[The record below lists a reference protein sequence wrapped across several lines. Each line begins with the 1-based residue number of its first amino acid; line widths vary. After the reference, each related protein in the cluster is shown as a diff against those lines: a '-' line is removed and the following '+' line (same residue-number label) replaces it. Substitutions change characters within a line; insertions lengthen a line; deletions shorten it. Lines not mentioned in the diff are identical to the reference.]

1 MAGVNSR
8 FEVSIK
14 STFNRVVMQMP
25 RSVAVEVIWCVYTK
39 TTILFFSDSVN
50 SGTILIHL
58 RGSVNALPLLTSI
71 SENNS

>member
-14 STFNRVVMQMP
+14 STFNRVVVQMP

-39 TTILFFSDSVN
+39 TTILFFSVSVN
-50 SGTILIHL
+50 SGTIFIYLL
-58 RGSVNALPLLTSI
+58 GSVNALPLLTDFR
-71 SENNS
+71 E

>member
-14 STFNRVVMQMP
+14 STFNHVVMQMP

-39 TTILFFSDSVN
+39 TTILFLSVSVN

-58 RGSVNALPLLTSI
+58 RGSVNALPLDFR
-71 SENNS
+71 E